1 MAAGVHYRTASTVSY
16 TIPMTKK
23 TPSQVKQLSHSS
35 ATPLYRSSRPVQQ
48 QKIPTFGI
56 ILAVT
61 AVFALYGFISIW
73 DFGAEETTS
82 NAQMSVYT
90 DVIWWAVGIIAALF
104 ILPGIIAAL
113 IVWAKLRK
121 K

>member
-1 MAAGVHYRTASTVSY
+1 
-16 TIPMTKK
+16 MTKK
-23 TPSQVKQLSHSS
+23 TSNQAKQTSRPS
-35 ATPLYRSSRPVQQ
+35 ATPIYGSGRPVQQ
-48 QKIPTFGI
+48 QKIPKLGI

-61 AVFALYGFISIW
+61 AVFVLYGFISVW

-82 NAQMSVYT
+82 DVQMSVDT
-90 DVIWWAVGIIAALF
+90 DVIWWAVGIVTALF
-104 ILPGIIAAL
+104 ILPIIVAAL

>member
-1 MAAGVHYRTASTVSY
+1 MS
-16 TIPMTKK
+16 KK
-23 TPSQVKQLSHSS
+23 TSNPTKPPSPSRANPIYGSG
-35 ATPLYRSSRPVQQ
+35 RPVQQ
-48 QKIPTFGI
+48 QKIPKFAI

-61 AVFALYGFISIW
+61 AVFVLYAFISFW

-82 NAQMSVYT
+82 DVPMSVGT
-90 DVIWWAVGIIAALF
+90 DVIWWAVGIIAAVF

-113 IVWAKLRK
+113 IVWSKLRK